1 MFYKFD
7 CGCVGLVVGEGDPII
22 IDPCDLQG
30 EACWEPIQ
38 FHVRPMGEKG
48 VTPLTP
54 EQTTHYVKVIDRLIG
69 DGYKFRRMR
78 DLLALPREKSEPY
91 PS

>member
-1 MFYKFD
+1 
-7 CGCVGLVVGEGDPII
+7 
-22 IDPCDLQG
+22 
-30 EACWEPIQ
+30 
-38 FHVRPMGEKG
+38 MGEKG